1 MGRINSRVDL
11 ALKSASE
18 ILASTKNS
26 VLKVQLIKIIVDFD
40 QRQRERTNE
49 NRSARRKRTE
59 SQPLN
64 EAQAKVKELTNE
76 LDALRAST
84 SREILDLKSRLGMV
98 EKNITQL
105 HDDVSIAKKEAMAAR
120 NQTTEMAKKL
130 TFVNGMI
137 MRCGRLLTQE
147 ERDKYGSDLFEEF
160 KSSDGLLAEFFKSLG
175 LDLNNWRK
183 WESQYG
189 EDSLAMVKAF
199 EDSIQNEVGMFSLLR
214 LKLSKMGI
222 DVDAINAARDYRD
235 VKIGLAELKQ
245 RAIRH
250 IRFETE
256 GSSRKILLSGLR
268 KELLP
273 RLTQDGLR
281 EALRKLKNDPAKRLE
296 WLEIAAELLLPDS
309 EVASLL
315 IMETIAARSGS

>member
-49 NRSARRKRTE
+49 NRSARRKRAE

-64 EAQAKVKELTNE
+64 EAQDKVKELTNE

-105 HDDVSIAKKEAMAAR
+105 QGDVSVADKEAVAVR

-137 MRCGRLLTQE
+137 MRCGQLLTQE

-175 LDLNNWRK
+175 LDLSKWRK

-199 EDSIQNEVGMFSLLR
+199 EDTIRNGVGMLSLLR

-222 DVDAINAARDYRD
+222 DVDAINAVRDYRD
-235 VKIGLAELKQ
+235 VKISLAELKQ
-245 RAIRH
+245 RARSH
-250 IRFETE
+250 IRFET
-256 GSSRKILLSGLR
+256 GSSLKIALVDLP
-268 KELLP
+268 KKLLP
-273 RLTQDGLR
+273 RLTED
-281 EALRKLKNDPAKRLE
+281 ALQKAIHELKNDQPKRLE
-296 WLEIAAELLLPDS
+296 WLEVVAELLEPDS
-309 EVASLL
+309 GVGSLL
-315 IMETIAARSGS
+315 IKETMAAR